1 MLGEIWRRIANL
13 FRREKF
19 DRELDEEMRLHRE
32 LREREMRESANAD
45 DVVGANDAPFAAWQR
60 FGNELKLREESRDM
74 WGWNWVPDF
83 FQDVRYGLRI
93 AEKNPGFSAIVVLTL
108 GLGFGATTAVFGV
121 ADAVLLRPLPYRQE
135 GRIVMVWES
144 QASRAQNHNV
154 VSPANFLYWEDH
166 NTVFDQMAAFY
177 DSSTSIMGDGDPEQI
192 PMQVV
197 SEKMFP
203 LLGVSPVLGRNF
215 SAEEDVDG
223 HDQVAILSY
232 GLWQQRFG
240 GDPQI
245 VGKSIQLGLGKFEI
259 VGVMPPSAK
268 LFVAKGSLTG
278 EPPQLW
284 IPVGW
289 GASQRIP
296 RGRYMMAV
304 ARMKAGVTL
313 AEADG
318 ELNSLAHTYAKQY
331 PDFETGWGVHL
342 VPIHDEM
349 SGGIRQS
356 LLVLLGAVAFVLLIA
371 CANVANLVLSQ
382 SAARDREIAVRVAL
396 GAARWRIIRQTLT
409 ESLLLAVAGGGL
421 GFLAALWGSDALL
434 SLAPK
439 NLLGAQEIHMDY
451 RVLLFTLAISVL
463 TGIVLGVVP
472 AYDAGRVS
480 LTEPLR
486 EGGRNLAGLRGRRLR
501 NSFAVAEI
509 ALSLVLLAGAGLLI
523 RSFSRLMTVDPGFNS
538 SNLLMMR
545 ISLRSAKYAQG
556 NQTIQFFQQLLERVR
571 AIPGVRGATIDN
583 SFPLTGMT
591 PGTDFTIV
599 GRPAPPAETENLT
612 EVQMVDADYFRVMEI
627 PLLRGRTFNK
637 QEETKDSHVVIIS
650 EALARQY
657 FPNEYPIG
665 KKIVIY
671 MKEKNEPSEII
682 GVVGDVKRA
691 GLDTTAVAM
700 SYWPHVELPISSM
713 MLGIR
718 TESSPMALVG
728 LVRGIVHQMD
738 ADLPVYQV
746 ETLEQWMG
754 DSVARR
760 RFSATLLGLFAGIA
774 FLLAIIGIYG
784 VVAYTVSQRTRE
796 FGVRMAL
803 GAESSDVAWLVL
815 GQGLK
820 IAGLG
825 IVLGIAGALGASQF
839 LRQLLFHVNP
849 YDPTTFACVAIA
861 MAGVTLLACWLPA
874 RRATKV
880 DPMIALRYE

>member
-1 MLGEIWRRIANL
+1 MLGEVWRRIGNL

-19 DRELDEEMRLHRE
+19 DRELSEEMRLHHE
-32 LREREMRESANAD
+32 LREREEREAG
-45 DVVGANDAPFAAWQR
+45 VGIREARDAAKKR
-60 FGNELKLREESRDM
+60 FGNELRLREESRGM
-74 WGWNWVPDF
+74 WGWKWAEDF
-83 FQDVRYGLRI
+83 FQDIRYGLRV
-93 AEKNPGFSAIVVLTL
+93 AGKNPGFSSIVVLTL
-108 GLGFGATTAVFGV
+108 GLGIGATTAVFGV

-135 GRIVMVWES
+135 GQIVMVWET

-154 VSPANFLYWEDH
+154 VSPANFLYWQEH

-177 DSSTSIMGDGDPEQI
+177 DSSTSILGDGDPEQI
-192 PMQVV
+192 PMQAV

-203 LLGVSPVLGRNF
+203 LLGISPILGRNF

-232 GLWQQRFG
+232 GLWQRRFG

-245 VGKSIQLGLGKFEI
+245 VGKSIQLGFGKMEI
-259 VGVMPPSAK
+259 VGVMPASAR

-278 EPPQLW
+278 EAPQLW

-289 GASQRIP
+289 GATQRVP

-304 ARMKAGVTL
+304 ARLKAGVML
-313 AEADG
+313 AEAEG
-318 ELNSLAHTYAKQY
+318 ELNSLSRTYAKQY
-331 PDFETGWGVHL
+331 PDFETGWGVTL

-382 SAARDREIAVRVAL
+382 SAVREREIAVRVAL

-451 RVLLFTLAISVL
+451 RVLLFTVAISVL

-486 EGGRNLAGLRGRRLR
+486 EGGRNLTGLRGRRLR

-545 ISLRSAKYAQG
+545 ISLRSAKYPQG
-556 NQTIQFFQQLLERVR
+556 SQTVQFFQQLLERVR

-591 PGTDFTIV
+591 PGTDFIIA
-599 GRPAPPAETENLT
+599 GRPAAPLGADYDT
-612 EVQMVDADYFRVMEI
+612 EVQMVDGEYFHTMGI
-627 PLLRGRTFNK
+627 PLLRGRTFNN
-637 QEETKDSHVVIIS
+637 QEGNNESHVVIIS

-657 FPNEYPIG
+657 FPNETPIG
-665 KKIVIY
+665 KKIVIH
-671 MKEKNEPSEII
+671 MKQKNEPSEII

-691 GLDTTAVAM
+691 GLDATPVAM
-700 SYWPHVELPISSM
+700 SYWPHSELPITSM

-718 TESSPMALVG
+718 TESNPMAFVG
-728 LVRGIVHQMD
+728 SVREIVHQMD

-754 DSVARR
+754 DSVARQ
-760 RFSATLLGLFAGIA
+760 RFSALLLGLFAGIA

-784 VVAYTVSQRTRE
+784 VVAYAVSQRTRE

-803 GAESSDVAWLVL
+803 GAESGDIAWLVL
-815 GQGLK
+815 RQGLN
-820 IAGLG
+820 IAGFG
-825 IVLGIAGALGASQF
+825 IVLGLAGALGVSQF
-839 LRQLLFHVNP
+839 LRQLLFHVSP
-849 YDPTTFACVAIA
+849 YDPMTFFCVAIA
-861 MAGVTLLACWLPA
+861 MSGVTLLACWLPA

-880 DPMIALRYE
+880 DPIIALRYE